1 MQTEA
6 AECGLACLAMVAGH
20 HGLETDLQS
29 MRRDHSV
36 SLKGSTLKSLIDIA
50 GSMNLAARPLRVE
63 WAGVAQVRLPAIAHF
78 DFNHFVVITE
88 VGRDS
93 VTLHDPARGARTLP
107 KTEFSKHF
115 TGIVLELTPTPGF
128 TKRRSVD
135 RFSIGSI
142 IGHAR
147 GFRAALVRLVALALA
162 FEVFALA
169 MPWLTQLTVDE
180 VIVSA
185 DRDLMTVLALGFG
198 LLVLLQTAISALRG
212 WLLLH
217 LTSTL
222 SLQVLTQLFS
232 HLLRL
237 PLAFF
242 EKRHVGDLLSR
253 FASMD
258 AIQRTLT
265 GSSLEVLID
274 GMLAVSMFIV
284 MAIYSVKLTLV
295 VLAVA
300 LIYALLRWA
309 LFRPMR
315 EAVNEQLIFAALQQT
330 QFIESLRGIQAIKL
344 HMGEADRL
352 SRWQNA
358 VVDTVNASIRAQ
370 SLTLTYKTASFALF
384 GLENVFV
391 VWLGAREVIDGGFS
405 VGMLL
410 AFFAYKLV
418 FVSRLSNLIDKFSEF
433 RLLDLHAE
441 RVADVAL
448 ASGEARGAAPSPDM
462 SQAIWVIENL
472 GFRYGPHDPFIFR
485 NVSFTIEPRD
495 SVALTGRSG
504 AGKTTLAKVVVGLLP
519 ATEGRVLIDGLDIRD
534 IEPTSLRAQLSAVM
548 QEDFVFA
555 GSISDNVSLFDPI
568 FIPSLP
574 IDDSDIAPAEKT
586 RLAALREAAIA
597 RAQEDVDDALKAASL
612 WDEVERM
619 PMKVETL
626 VGNTG
631 STLSGG
637 QRQRLLLARAL
648 YRKPKFLL
656 LDEATSALDNERE
669 QAVNRAVKNLDIT
682 TLLIAHRESTVA
694 MATKR
699 VALDG

>member
-1 MQTEA
+1 MSRGGDIAARGLNFFRRRVPLVMQTEA
-6 AECGLACLAMVAGH
+6 AECGLACLAMIAGH
-20 HGLETDLQS
+20 HGLETDLQTL
-29 MRRDHSV
+29 RRDHAV

-50 GSMNLAARPLRVE
+50 DSMNLAARPLRVE
-63 WAGVAQVRLPAIAHF
+63 LSALAQVRLPAVAHV
-78 DFNHFVVITE
+78 DFNHFVVITA
-88 VGRDS
+88 VNRDS
-93 VTLHDPARGARTLP
+93 VVLNDPARGVRRLP
-107 KTEFSKHF
+107 LTEFSKNF
-115 TGIVLELTPTPGF
+115 TGIVLELTPTPSF
-128 TKRRSVD
+128 IRRRSLE
-135 RFSIGSI
+135 RFSIWSI
-142 IGHAR
+142 VGAAR
-147 GFRAALVRLVALALA
+147 GLRGALIRLIALALA

-180 VIVSA
+180 VLVSA
-185 DRDLMTVLALGFG
+185 DRDLMTVLALGFA
-198 LLVLLQTAISALRG
+198 LLVLIQTAISALRG

-274 GMLAVSMFIV
+274 GVLAISMFIV
-284 MAIYSVKLTLV
+284 MAIYSVPLTLV
-295 VLAVA
+295 VLLVA
-300 LIYALLRWA
+300 LLYAVLRWA

-315 EAVNEQLIFAALQQT
+315 EAVNEQLVFAAQQQT
-330 QFIESLRGIQAIKL
+330 HFIESLRGIQAIKL

-358 VVDTVNASIRAQ
+358 VVDTLNASIRAQ

-384 GLENVFV
+384 GLENVLI
-391 VWLGAREVIDGGFS
+391 VWLGAREVMAGGFS

-418 FVSRLSNLIDKFSEF
+418 FVTRLSNLIDKFTEF

-448 ASGEARGAAPSPDM
+448 AAGEVRGQAPAPDL
-462 SQAIWVIENL
+462 SKATWVVENL

-485 NVSFTIEPRD
+485 NVSFTVDPGD

-519 ATEGRVLIDGLDIRD
+519 PTEGRVLIDGLDIRD
-534 IEPTSLRAQLSAVM
+534 IEPSSLRSQLAAVM
-548 QEDFVFA
+548 QEDYVFA
-555 GSISDNVSLFDPI
+555 GSISDNVSLFDPEADAARVLE
-568 FIPSLP
+568 SL
-574 IDDSDIAPAEKT
+574 
-586 RLAALREAAIA
+586 RQAALAE
-597 RAQEDVDDALKAASL
+597 
-612 WDEVERM
+612 EVGRM
-619 PMKVETL
+619 PMGVDSL
-626 VGNTG
+626 VGNMG

-656 LDEATSALDNERE
+656 LDEATSALDSERE
-669 QAVNRAVKNLDIT
+669 QAVNQVVKNLGIT
-682 TLLIAHRESTVA
+682 TLLIAHRDSTVA
-694 MATKR
+694 MAGKR
-699 VALDG
+699 VALDA

>member
-6 AECGLACLAMVAGH
+6 AECGLACLAMIAGY
-20 HGLETDLQS
+20 HGLETDLQTL
-29 MRRDHSV
+29 RRDHAV
-36 SLKGSTLKSLIDIA
+36 SLKGSTLKSLIDVA
-50 GSMNLAARPLRVE
+50 DSMNLAARPLRVE
-63 WAGVAQVRLPAIAHF
+63 LSALQQVRLPAIAHVN
-78 DFNHFVVITE
+78 FNHFVVITA
-88 VGRDS
+88 VTRDS
-93 VTLHDPARGARTLP
+93 VVLHDPARGARTVPLGD
-107 KTEFSKHF
+107 FSKNF
-115 TGIVLELTPTPGF
+115 TGIVLELTPTPSF
-128 TKRRSVD
+128 TKRKSVE
-135 RFSIGSI
+135 RFSIWSI
-142 IGHAR
+142 VGGAHGLR
-147 GFRAALVRLVALALA
+147 GALLRLIALALA

-180 VIVSA
+180 VLVSA

-198 LLVLLQTAISALRG
+198 LLVLIQTAISALRG

-274 GMLAVSMFIV
+274 GVLAISMFIV
-284 MAIYSVKLTLV
+284 MAIYSLPLTLV
-295 VLAVA
+295 VLVVA
-300 LIYALLRWA
+300 LLYALLRCA

-315 EAVNEQLIFAALQQT
+315 AAVNEQLVFAAQQQT
-330 QFIESLRGIQAIKL
+330 HFIESLRGIQAIKL

-358 VVDTVNASIRAQ
+358 VVDTLNASIRAQ

-384 GLENVFV
+384 GLENVLI
-391 VWLGAREVIDGGFS
+391 VWLGAREVMAGGFS

-418 FVSRLSNLIDKFSEF
+418 FVTRLSNLIDKFTEF
-433 RLLDLHAE
+433 KLLDLHAE

-448 ASGEARGAAPSPDM
+448 AAGETRGQAPAPDL
-462 SQAIWVIENL
+462 SKATWIVENL

-485 NVSFTIEPRD
+485 NVSFTVEPGD

-519 ATEGRVLIDGLDIRD
+519 PTEGRVLIDGLDIRD
-534 IEPTSLRAQLSAVM
+534 IDPSSLRSQLAAVM
-548 QEDFVFA
+548 QEDYVFA
-555 GSISDNVSLFDPI
+555 GSVSDNVSLFDPEADA
-568 FIPSLP
+568 SRV
-574 IDDSDIAPAEKT
+574 AEAL
-586 RLAALREAAIA
+586 RQAALA
-597 RAQEDVDDALKAASL
+597 
-612 WDEVERM
+612 DEVERM
-619 PMKVETL
+619 PMGTDSL
-626 VGNTG
+626 VGNMG

-656 LDEATSALDNERE
+656 LDEATSALDTERE
-669 QAVNRAVKNLDIT
+669 QAVNQVVKNLGIT
-682 TLLIAHRESTVA
+682 TLLIAHRDSTVA
-694 MATKR
+694 MAGKQ
-699 VALDG
+699 VALTKD

>member
-1 MQTEA
+1 MTSAQPKFNKLNFFRRSVPLIMQTEA
-6 AECGLACLAMVAGH
+6 AECGLACVTMIAGY
-20 HGLETDLQS
+20 HGIETDLQS

-63 WAGVAQVRLPAIAHF
+63 LPALAQVRLPAIAHV
-78 DFNHFVVITE
+78 DFNHFVVLTG
-88 VGRDS
+88 VGKDS
-93 VTLHDPARGARTLP
+93 VSLHDPARGARTVAFA
-107 KTEFSKHF
+107 EFSKHF
-115 TGIVLELTPTPGF
+115 TGIVLELTPTPSF
-128 TKRRSVD
+128 SKRKSIE
-135 RFSIGSI
+135 RFSIWAI
-142 IGHAR
+142 IGSAR
-147 GFRAALVRLVALALA
+147 GFRSALMRLIALALA

-185 DRDLMTVLALGFG
+185 DRDLMTVLALGFA
-198 LLVLLQTAISALRG
+198 LLILIQTAISALRG

-274 GMLAVSMFIV
+274 GVLAITMFIV
-284 MAIYSVKLTLV
+284 MAIYSVQLTLV

-300 LIYALLRWA
+300 VVYAMLRGA

-315 EAVNEQLIFAALQQT
+315 EAVNEQLIFAAQQQT
-330 QFIESLRGIQAIKL
+330 HFIESLRGMQAIKL

-384 GLENVFV
+384 GLENVLI
-391 VWLGAREVIDGGFS
+391 VWLGAREVISGGFS

-410 AFFAYKLV
+410 AFIAYKIV
-418 FVSRLSNLIDKFSEF
+418 FVTRLSNLIDKFTEF
-433 RLLDLHAE
+433 KLLDLHAE

-448 ASGEARGAAPSPDM
+448 TSVETRGQAPAPDL
-462 SQAIWVIENL
+462 SKATWIVENL

-485 NVSFTIEPRD
+485 NVSFTVEPGD
-495 SVALTGRSG
+495 SVALAGRSG

-519 ATEGRVLIDGLDIRD
+519 ATEGRVLIDGLDIRE

-548 QEDFVFA
+548 QDDYVFA
-555 GSISDNVSLFDPI
+555 GSISDNVSLFD
-568 FIPSLP
+568 
-574 IDDSDIAPAEKT
+574 T
-586 RLAALREAAIA
+586 EADVA
-597 RAQEDVDDALKAASL
+597 RVTESLKAAALS
-612 WDEVERM
+612 DEVARM
-619 PMKVETL
+619 PMGTDSL

-631 STLSGG
+631 SALSGG

-648 YRKPKFLL
+648 YRQPKFLL
-656 LDEATSALDNERE
+656 LDEATSALDAERE
-669 QAVNRAVKNLDIT
+669 RAVNQVVKNLGIT

-694 MATKR
+694 MAGKR
-699 VALDG
+699 VELGGRD